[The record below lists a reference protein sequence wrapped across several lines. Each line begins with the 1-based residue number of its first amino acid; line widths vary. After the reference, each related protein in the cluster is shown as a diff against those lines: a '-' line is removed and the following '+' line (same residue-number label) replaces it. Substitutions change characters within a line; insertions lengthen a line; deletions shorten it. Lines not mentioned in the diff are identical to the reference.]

1 MRSSTYAIACL
12 LLVFAWLSL
21 HHLYPSQAAFTLVA
35 LGSGMVTGLSIFK
48 TLWIVISEDWITEAV
63 IVLTVLFTIVLPMA
77 QLLLQS
83 PSLYVSAVVF
93 GALAI
98 GVFREK
104 IPATVESS
112 LDEIL

>member
-1 MRSSTYAIACL
+1 
-12 LLVFAWLSL
+12 
-21 HHLYPSQAAFTLVA
+21 
-35 LGSGMVTGLSIFK
+35 MVTGLSIFK
-48 TLWIVISEDWITEAV
+48 TLWIGISEDWITEAV

-98 GVFREK
+98 GEFGEK

>member
-1 MRSSTYAIACL
+1 
-12 LLVFAWLSL
+12 
-21 HHLYPSQAAFTLVA
+21 
-35 LGSGMVTGLSIFK
+35 MVTGLSIFK
-48 TLWIVISEDWITEAV
+48 TLWIGISEDWITGAV

-83 PSLYVSAVVF
+83 PSLCVGAVVF

-98 GVFREK
+98 GIFREK

>member
-1 MRSSTYAIACL
+1 M
-12 LLVFAWLSL
+12 
-21 HHLYPSQAAFTLVA
+21 VA
-35 LGSGMVTGLSIFK
+35 GLSIFK
-48 TLWIVISEDWITEAV
+48 TLWIGISEDWITGAV

-83 PSLYVSAVVF
+83 PSLYVGAVVF

-98 GVFREK
+98 GLFREK

>member
-1 MRSSTYAIACL
+1 
-12 LLVFAWLSL
+12 
-21 HHLYPSQAAFTLVA
+21 
-35 LGSGMVTGLSIFK
+35 MVTGLSIFK

>member
-1 MRSSTYAIACL
+1 
-12 LLVFAWLSL
+12 
-21 HHLYPSQAAFTLVA
+21 
-35 LGSGMVTGLSIFK
+35 MVSGLSIFK
-48 TLWIVISEDWITEAV
+48 TLWIGMSEDWITGAV
-63 IVLTVLFTIVLPMA
+63 IVLTVIFTIVLPMA

-83 PSLYVSAVVF
+83 PSLYVGAVVF

-98 GVFREK
+98 GIFREK

>member
-1 MRSSTYAIACL
+1 
-12 LLVFAWLSL
+12 
-21 HHLYPSQAAFTLVA
+21 
-35 LGSGMVTGLSIFK
+35 MVSGLSIFK
-48 TLWIVISEDWITEAV
+48 TLWIGMSEDWITGAV

-83 PSLYVSAVVF
+83 PSLYVGAVVF

-98 GVFREK
+98 GIFREK

>member
-1 MRSSTYAIACL
+1 
-12 LLVFAWLSL
+12 
-21 HHLYPSQAAFTLVA
+21 
-35 LGSGMVTGLSIFK
+35 MVSGLSIFK
-48 TLWIVISEDWITEAV
+48 TLGIGMSEDWITGAV

-83 PSLYVSAVVF
+83 PSLYVGAVVF

-98 GVFREK
+98 GIFREK

>member
-1 MRSSTYAIACL
+1 
-12 LLVFAWLSL
+12 
-21 HHLYPSQAAFTLVA
+21 
-35 LGSGMVTGLSIFK
+35 MVTGLSIFK

-112 LDEIL
+112 LGEIL

>member
-1 MRSSTYAIACL
+1 
-12 LLVFAWLSL
+12 
-21 HHLYPSQAAFTLVA
+21 
-35 LGSGMVTGLSIFK
+35 MVTGLSIFK

-98 GVFREK
+98 GVYREK

-112 LDEIL
+112 LGEIL

>member
-1 MRSSTYAIACL
+1 M
-12 LLVFAWLSL
+12 FAWLSL

-112 LDEIL
+112 LGEIL

>member
-1 MRSSTYAIACL
+1 
-12 LLVFAWLSL
+12 
-21 HHLYPSQAAFTLVA
+21 
-35 LGSGMVTGLSIFK
+35 MVTGLSIFK
-48 TLWIVISEDWITEAV
+48 TRWIVISEDWITEAV

-83 PSLYVSAVVF
+83 PSLYVGAVVF

-98 GVFREK
+98 GIFREK

>member
-1 MRSSTYAIACL
+1 
-12 LLVFAWLSL
+12 
-21 HHLYPSQAAFTLVA
+21 
-35 LGSGMVTGLSIFK
+35 MVTGLSIFK
-48 TLWIVISEDWITEAV
+48 TLWIVISEDWIIEAV

-112 LDEIL
+112 LGEIL

>member
-1 MRSSTYAIACL
+1 
-12 LLVFAWLSL
+12 
-21 HHLYPSQAAFTLVA
+21 
-35 LGSGMVTGLSIFK
+35 MVTGLSIFK

-63 IVLTVLFTIVLPMA
+63 IVLTALFTIVLPMA

-83 PSLYVSAVVF
+83 PLLYVGAVVF

-98 GVFREK
+98 GIFREK

-112 LDEIL
+112 LDEIF

>member
-1 MRSSTYAIACL
+1 M
-12 LLVFAWLSL
+12 
-21 HHLYPSQAAFTLVA
+21 
-35 LGSGMVTGLSIFK
+35 
-48 TLWIVISEDWITEAV
+48 SEDWITGAV
-63 IVLTVLFTIVLPMA
+63 IVLTVIFTIVLPMA

-83 PSLYVSAVVF
+83 PSLYVGAVVF

-98 GVFREK
+98 GIFREK